1 MSPRRTTTAHRT
13 NTSPQESTPQPI
25 PLRHH
30 HTKSNKPTAQTTLWN
45 FIQLQT
51 PTPTN
56 RQINDPQHTHATQTG
71 TTTQPD
77 EQTRNEWQDATSA
90 TQATMNLNTPT
101 STPVP
106 ISGAE
111 TITETTTTEPQ
122 QTTLQETISESVPRH
137 NHPWGDTWAM
147 DQPHSWFRVLS
158 KNTGTINLQNSDMEA
173 ITTEIINLGVSVFA
187 IQETN
192 NHWDTDATHQLYT
205 QCRKTA
211 PQIALSTSSSNDS
224 TTPGYQPGGT
234 VTLAMDPWT
243 SRIIKR
249 GNDPSLGRWSYLE
262 FMGKSN
268 KRLIVVSG
276 YRVCNQKFDAASNT
290 ATAQQIRLL
299 QAQGIQ
305 NPKPRRIFID
315 DLIAQINKWRNEHKE
330 VLICM
335 DANESI
341 DDPKADISR
350 LFTATDLV
358 DLHHHRYPSIRKPAT
373 HQRGTNAIDVM
384 AGSPLVVEA
393 LRNAWICPFATP
405 AIIKGDH
412 RLLGVDLDPEILF
425 GNRSVSITKLQE
437 RGVNSHHE
445 LKCTKF
451 CKQVVTKC
459 LQSQL
464 AERLKHLQMFERFSQ
479 QQCDELDQIDNQLT
493 SILLQADRACGSNNT
508 TPWSPTVNQAYLQHR
523 MWSIALTA
531 HRNHRDMD
539 DIIAAIRAKLTPS
552 EEDKLEK
559 TRSTSANLR
568 NAQKKLQKAKREAD
582 ILRQQH
588 LDALLN
594 EARAS
599 NKKKKS
605 KALTHLIRAEQNRRC
620 YAAFRHHT
628 KPRSQG
634 GLAFITKHNG
644 PTEPPTTIMEPD
656 EMNETLLEYS
666 RLHFSKAQ
674 GSPFTV
680 EPLSNLLQ
688 YDGLTVFGNQILKG
702 RSTLDNV
709 NLQPPTKALLTNMR
723 DKTVDP
729 EADDT
734 QSSTRSYKKES
745 RSGRKKPQHCHL
757 ADISGFINPY
767 SDTRSARKNNP
778 SHPLMCHPHC
788 SNKAETYYTSYLTS

>member
-1 MSPRRTTTAHRT
+1 MSPRRMTTAHRT

-71 TTTQPD
+71 TTTQPN

-243 SRIIKR
+243 SRIVKR

-437 RGVNSHHE
+437 RGVNSRHE

-451 CKQVVTKC
+451 CKLVVTKC

-464 AERLKHLQMFERFSQ
+464 AE
-479 QQCDELDQIDNQLT
+479 
-493 SILLQADRACGSNNT
+493 
-508 TPWSPTVNQAYLQHR
+508 
-523 MWSIALTA
+523 
-531 HRNHRDMD
+531 
-539 DIIAAIRAKLTPS
+539 
-552 EEDKLEK
+552 
-559 TRSTSANLR
+559 
-568 NAQKKLQKAKREAD
+568 
-582 ILRQQH
+582 
-588 LDALLN
+588 
-594 EARAS
+594 
-599 NKKKKS
+599 
-605 KALTHLIRAEQNRRC
+605 
-620 YAAFRHHT
+620 
-628 KPRSQG
+628 
-634 GLAFITKHNG
+634 
-644 PTEPPTTIMEPD
+644 
-656 EMNETLLEYS
+656 
-666 RLHFSKAQ
+666 
-674 GSPFTV
+674 
-680 EPLSNLLQ
+680 
-688 YDGLTVFGNQILKG
+688 
-702 RSTLDNV
+702 
-709 NLQPPTKALLTNMR
+709 
-723 DKTVDP
+723 
-729 EADDT
+729 
-734 QSSTRSYKKES
+734 
-745 RSGRKKPQHCHL
+745 
-757 ADISGFINPY
+757 
-767 SDTRSARKNNP
+767 
-778 SHPLMCHPHC
+778 
-788 SNKAETYYTSYLTS
+788 